1 MPKTLSKQ
9 EFIDKANVIHDY
21 KYGYLEVNYINN
33 RTKVCISC
41 PIHGD
46 FWQTPKGHLNGN
58 GCPKCKSLLLKNKL
72 QGKQRKKNIERKKT
86 IKFQPNVKYKNVKIH
101 NANEFIGF
109 ANDIHNNKY
118 VYSKVNYINKS
129 TKVCIIC
136 PIHGEFWQ
144 KPNSHLIGHGCP
156 QCGHKIS
163 SNKQKYTKQEFITKA
178 DLIHNHIYDYSKV
191 DYVNNSTKVCIIC
204 KEHGEF
210 WQRPQDH
217 LKGRGCPQ
225 CGLLL
230 LRTKFALSKEKFIIE
245 SNKIFHNEF
254 DYSNVEYVNNFT
266 KVKVI
271 CKKHGEFL
279 VTPKNH
285 LKGRGCPKCKEEL
298 YVYENRLYNLLK
310 NKLKINNVVRQ
321 YKPNWLS
328 NNKSLDFYLP
338 DYKIAIE
345 HQGSQHFQAVKL
357 FGGKEKFLR
366 TQLLDNEK
374 YKECIDNDIK
384 LLYFSYEKY
393 LVPQSYIDVVF
404 TDEEEFNKKINK
416 LINNI

>member
-1 MPKTLSKQ
+1 MPKALTKQ
-9 EFIDKANVIHDY
+9 QFIDKSNAIHKHKYDYSNV
-21 KYGYLEVNYINN
+21 EYINN
-33 RTKVCISC
+33 RTKVCIRC

-46 FWQTPKGHLNGN
+46 FWQEPKSHLCGN
-58 GCPKCKSLLLKNKL
+58 GCPQCKRLVIKFKV
-72 QGKQRKKNIERKKT
+72 QGKHRELKVERKKS
-86 IKFQPNVKYKNVKIH
+86 IKFQPNFKYKNVKIH
-101 NANEFIGF
+101 NVNEFIGF
-109 ANDIHNNKY
+109 ANDIHNSKY
-118 VYSKVNYINKS
+118 DYSKVNYTNKS

-156 QCGHKIS
+156 QCGYKIS

-191 DYVNNSTKVCIIC
+191 DYVTNSTKVCIIC
-204 KEHGEF
+204 QEHGEF

-217 LKGRGCPQ
+217 LKGQGCPK
-225 CGLLL
+225 CRIVKLKKLFSH
-230 LRTKFALSKEKFIIE
+230 TKEQFIKK
-245 SNKIFHNEF
+245 SNEIFHDEF
-254 DYSNVEYVNNFT
+254 DYSNVEYINNST

-310 NKLKINNVVRQ
+310 NKLKIKNVIRQ
-321 YKPNWLS
+321 YKSNWLS

-345 HQGSQHFQAVKL
+345 HQGSQHFQAVNL
-357 FGGKEKFLR
+357 FGGEEKFLR

-374 YKECIDNDIK
+374 YKECVDNNIK
-384 LLYFSYEKY
+384 LLYFSYEKSA
-393 LVPQSYIDVVF
+393 VPQDYIDTVF
-404 TDEEEFNKKINK
+404 IDEEEFIEKIKN
-416 LINNI
+416 LIKNI